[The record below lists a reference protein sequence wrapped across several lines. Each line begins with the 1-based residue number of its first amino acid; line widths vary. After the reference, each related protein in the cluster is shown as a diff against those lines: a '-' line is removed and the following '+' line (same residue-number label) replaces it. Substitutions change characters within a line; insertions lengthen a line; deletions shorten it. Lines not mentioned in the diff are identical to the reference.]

1 MKAEPGHRGRRGVHP
16 LVAAARGAGQ
26 RRFPCYGLAPQSAP
40 AMSDLQDQ
48 MKQAVAAAA
57 VEQIQDGMVLGLGS
71 GSTAALMIQGL
82 GERLRR
88 GELRDIVGVTTSFQG
103 EVLAA
108 ELGIPLQSL
117 NAVDRIDLAID
128 GADEVDPS
136 FQLIK
141 GGGACHVQEK
151 LVAVRAK
158 RFVVVVD
165 STKLVDTL
173 NLGFKLPVEVLPGAW
188 RQVKDQL
195 GEMGADAQLRMA
207 VRKAGPVVTDQGN
220 LVLDVTFAGGISD
233 PEALEKAINN
243 LPGVLEN
250 GLFVNLTDQVLVGE
264 IVDGV
269 PGVRDLAKR

>member
-1 MKAEPGHRGRRGVHP
+1 MA
-16 LVAAARGAGQ
+16 
-26 RRFPCYGLAPQSAP
+26 
-40 AMSDLQDQ
+40 DLQDR

-57 VEQIQDGMVLGLGS
+57 VEQIRDGMVVGLGS

-82 GERLRR
+82 GAKLQS
-88 GELRDIVGVTTSFQG
+88 GELQDITGVTTSFQG

-108 ELGIPLQSL
+108 ELGIPLKSL
-117 NAVDRIDLAID
+117 NAIERIDLAID
-128 GADEVDPS
+128 GADEVDPC

-151 LVAVRAK
+151 LVARRAE

-165 STKLVDTL
+165 STKLVETL
-173 NLGFKLPVEVLPGAW
+173 NLGFLLPVEVLPGAW
-188 RQVKDQL
+188 RQVQAELIAL
-195 GEMGADAQLRMA
+195 GGDAQLRMA

-220 LVLDVTFAGGISD
+220 LVLDVKFAGGISD
-233 PEALEKAINN
+233 PVALEQEINN

-269 PGVRDLAKR
+269 PGVRDLAKKR

>member
-1 MKAEPGHRGRRGVHP
+1 
-16 LVAAARGAGQ
+16 
-26 RRFPCYGLAPQSAP
+26 
-40 AMSDLQDQ
+40 MSDLQDR
-48 MKQAVAAAA
+48 MKQAVAEAA
-57 VEQIQDGMVLGLGS
+57 VEQIRDGMGVGLGS
-71 GSTAALMIQGL
+71 GSTAALMIQAL
-82 GERLRR
+82 GAKLRR
-88 GELRDIVGVTTSFQG
+88 GDLNDIVGVTTSFQG

-108 ELGIPLQSL
+108 ELGIPLKSL
-117 NAVDRIDLAID
+117 NAIDRIDLAID

-151 LVAVRAK
+151 LVARRAD

-173 NLGFKLPVEVLPGAW
+173 NLGFLLPVEVLPGAW
-188 RQVKDQL
+188 RQVQGQL
-195 GEMGADAQLRMA
+195 KEMGADAQLRMA

-220 LVLDVTFAGGISD
+220 VVLDAKFVGGITN
-233 PEALEKAINN
+233 PAALEKEINN

-250 GLFVNLTDQVLVGE
+250 GLFVDITDQVLVGE

>member
-1 MKAEPGHRGRRGVHP
+1 MA
-16 LVAAARGAGQ
+16 
-26 RRFPCYGLAPQSAP
+26 
-40 AMSDLQDQ
+40 DLQDA
-48 MKQAVAAAA
+48 MKRAVAAAA
-57 VEQIQDGMVLGLGS
+57 VNQIQDGMVLGLGS

-82 GERLRR
+82 GEKLRR

-108 ELGIPLQSL
+108 ELGIPLRSL
-117 NAVDRIDLAID
+117 NAIARIDLAID
-128 GADEVDPS
+128 GADEVDPA

-151 LVAVRAK
+151 LVARRAE

-165 STKLVDTL
+165 ATKLVPTL
-173 NLGFKLPVEVLPGAW
+173 NLGFLLPVEVLPGAW
-188 RQVKDQL
+188 RQVQGQL
-195 GEMGADAQLRMA
+195 ADLGGEVQLRMA

-220 LVLDVTFAGGISD
+220 LVLDVKFAGGI
-233 PEALEKAINN
+233 PNPLELEKEINN

-264 IVDGV
+264 IQDGV
-269 PGVRDLAKR
+269 AGVRDLERQG